1 MLLRAALALTLLA
14 PAWAQAPAEAEQ
26 AGTTAPPTVACRRA
40 GLAEHPLRDSQGAA
54 QFYYGLPLELLD
66 AEQRSFLGHLFKGG
80 AGCSL
85 PAGPAKL
92 GGQPGTLVTLAYADG
107 VSLQAFCQ
115 GSGFK
120 SCLVRSRQGNDP
132 SSAGASASPWAPGAL
147 QVIKPE
153 KGASAAPATLETV
166 EIELVVGASNRP
178 SNRPGGSKLQQLG
191 SFRAPVSLLQSQLQS
206 QPNGQTVVP

>member
-14 PAWAQAPAEAEQ
+14 PAWAQAPAGAEQ
-26 AGTTAPPTVACRRA
+26 TSTPAPPTVACRRA

-85 PAGPAKL
+85 TAGPAKL
-92 GGQPGTLVTLAYADG
+92 GGQAGTLVTLAYADG

-120 SCLVRSRQGNDP
+120 SCLVRSRQ
-132 SSAGASASPWAPGAL
+132 SSDQPPAAGSASPWVPGAL
-147 QVIKPE
+147 QVIKSD
-153 KGASAAPATLETV
+153 KGANGTPATLETV
-166 EIELVVGASNRP
+166 EIELVSGASE
-178 SNRPGGSKLQQLG
+178 RPGGRKLQQLG
-191 SFRAPVSLLQSQLQS
+191 SFRAPAQLLQ
-206 QPNGQTVVP
+206 GQQVGP